1 LLSEKSFNLMTQA
14 IALGTFG
21 HIGYGLF
28 TQKVDGH
35 LYLNHPGS
43 MLDYES
49 MMLGDL
55 DEGLES
61 WSCCRESAG
70 PGGSHTL
77 QIACDG
83 QI

>member
-1 LLSEKSFNLMTQA
+1 MTQA

-55 DEGLES
+55 DEGLGIVVLLS
-61 WSCCRESAG
+61 GKCWPWRLAHPANS
-70 PGGSHTL
+70 L
-77 QIACDG
+77 
-83 QI
+83 